1 MRLRDFAT
9 PLAGAVFVVMAAT
22 GLLMFFEKGTPL
34 GKELHEWLGVAFVVG
49 VVLHVSTNWA
59 PLKAHLGRWPGRV
72 LAVVGAALLVVAVFP
87 AKNDRPPNPSRGITL
102 AVSRTSLKELAPLTR
117 RSVDEL
123 VEALRSAGYQ
133 ATAESSPDSLVGED
147 REKRALV
154 LGVLF
159 PAGQR

>member
-22 GLLMFFEKGTPL
+22 GLLMFFELGTPL
-34 GKELHEWLGVAFVVG
+34 GHELHEWLGFAFVTG

-59 PLKAHLGRWPGRV
+59 PLKAHLGRWPGRA
-72 LAVVGAALLVVAVFP
+72 LAVVGAVLLVVAVFP
-87 AKNDRPPNPSRGITL
+87 AKNDRPPNPSRSITM
-102 AVSRTSLKELAPLTR
+102 AVSRSSLKELAPLTK

-123 VEALRSAGYQ
+123 VQALKSAGYE
-133 ATAESSPDSLVGED
+133 ATAESTPDSLVGED

-159 PAGQR
+159 PAAQR

>member
-22 GLLMFFEKGTPL
+22 GLLMFFEQGTPL
-34 GKELHEWLGVAFVVG
+34 GHELHEWLGLAFVVG
-49 VVLHVSTNWA
+49 VALHVSTNWA

-72 LAVVGAALLVVAVFP
+72 FAVVSALLLVVGVFP
-87 AKNDRPPNPSRGITL
+87 AKNDRPPNPSRSITM
-102 AVSRTSLKELAPLTR
+102 AVSRTSLKELAPLTK

-123 VEALRSAGYQ
+123 VQTLKSAGYE
-133 ATAESSPDSLVGED
+133 ATAESTPDSLVGED

-159 PAGQR
+159 PAGPR